1 MDHGQA
7 DASGRDAL
15 GELLGFEHLEG
26 GKDLARARVP
36 VRADL
41 LHPGGLVHGGV
52 FAALAETVTSKATH
66 EAVTGDGM
74 AALGQSNH
82 VTFIRAV
89 ASGHI
94 NAEARLRHHG
104 RTSWVWEV
112 EMTDDEGRL
121 CALAVTIVAVRP
133 TRRREAGS
141 A

>member
-1 MDHGQA
+1 MDHREG

-26 GKDLARARVP
+26 GKDLARARVA

-66 EAVTGDGM
+66 EAVTADGM

-82 VTFIRAV
+82 VTFVRPV
-89 ASGHI
+89 AAGHV
-94 NAEARLRHHG
+94 NAKARVRHRG
-104 RTSWVWEV
+104 RTSWV
-112 EMTDDEGRL
+112 
-121 CALAVTIVAVRP
+121 
-133 TRRREAGS
+133 
-141 A
+141 